1 MHLCI
6 SLSFDLSVCLS
17 IYGLHFV
24 LMSPCSGLSD
34 VDTATLTASINPSP
48 AVKGATRGHT
58 VRCDFS
64 VATGDTFQTMNLY
77 LTGGS
82 TDQQIA
88 VIYPGGSPFWH
99 GNAPQDLKQRGTLG
113 GSESQGFLTLAIS
126 DTLCSDLGQSYK
138 CDLRWTTASSVQSGI
153 QTATVALE
161 GAVC

>member
-1 MHLCI
+1 
-6 SLSFDLSVCLS
+6 
-17 IYGLHFV
+17 
-24 LMSPCSGLSD
+24 MSPCSGLSD
-34 VDTATLTASINPSP
+34 VDTATLTASIDPSP

-64 VATGDTFQTMNLY
+64 VAAGDRFQAMNLY

-82 TDQQIA
+82 PDRPIA
-88 VIYPGGSPFWH
+88 VIYPGGSPWWDP
-99 GNAPQDLKQRGTLG
+99 NAPQDLRQRGTLG

-126 DTLCSDLGQSYK
+126 DTLCNDQGQSYK
-138 CDLRWTTASSVQSGI
+138 CDLRWTAASVAQSND

>member
-1 MHLCI
+1 M
-6 SLSFDLSVCLS
+6 
-17 IYGLHFV
+17 
-24 LMSPCSGLSD
+24 
-34 VDTATLTASINPSP
+34 DTATLEASIDPSP

-64 VATGDTFQTMNLY
+64 FATGDRFQTMNLY
-77 LTGGS
+77 QTGGS
-82 TDQQIA
+82 ADQQIA

-113 GSESQGFLTLAIS
+113 GSESQGFLTLAIN

-138 CDLRWTTASSVQSGI
+138 CDLQWTTASSALTND

-161 GAVC
+161 GPVC